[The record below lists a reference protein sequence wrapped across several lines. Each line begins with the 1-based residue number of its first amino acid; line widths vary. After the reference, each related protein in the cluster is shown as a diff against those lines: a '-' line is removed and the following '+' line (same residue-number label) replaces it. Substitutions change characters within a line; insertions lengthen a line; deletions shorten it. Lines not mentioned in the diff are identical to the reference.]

1 MTGACHSCYFAAMAT
16 LEQQIKEKLVASLG
30 LKIAPDAITD
40 EMPLFVNGLGLDSVD
55 ALEIAAML
63 SAHFNAEI
71 TEQDTGRYRE
81 ILANVSTLAKFV
93 RECQAAKA

>member
-1 MTGACHSCYFAAMAT
+1 MAT

-30 LKIAPDAITD
+30 LKISPDAIGDDT
-40 EMPLFVNGLGLDSVD
+40 PLFVEGLGLDSVD

-63 SAHFNAEI
+63 SAHFAAEI
-71 TEQDTGRYRE
+71 TEQDSSRYRE
-81 ILANVSTLAKFV
+81 ILANVRSLAKFV